1 MPIVQRH
8 GLHIDFLEA
17 GRGAP
22 VVLVHSS
29 ASGNRQW
36 RKLVERLSP
45 CHHVI
50 APNLLGNGA
59 TTAWQPSRRQ
69 TIADAAQV
77 VLGLVEGFG
86 LDTPLQLVG
95 HSWGGA
101 VALQVAHVLG
111 AQVSKLVL
119 YEPMLP
125 GLLKAHGRLQAAA
138 ETQALHQHMQ
148 RCGDDGNW
156 LAAAE
161 RFVDYFNGDG
171 AWAATPPER
180 RQLIASLLPPN
191 LHEWDAAMVP
201 MRADAFAGVSA
212 QTLLMRGR
220 TTRPALTEMASVLY
234 QRFTHW
240 RLIDVAGC
248 GHMAPL
254 THADVINAWIV
265 DFLDDGVDADADADA
280 DADTDAAAAAL

>member
-1 MPIVQRH
+1 
-8 GLHIDFLEA
+8 
-17 GRGAP
+17 
-22 VVLVHSS
+22 VLVHSS

-36 RKLVERLSP
+36 RKLSERLSP
-45 CHHVI
+45 RHRVI
-50 APNLLGNGA
+50 APNLFGNGA
-59 TTAWQPSRRQ
+59 TSVWREPRRQ

-77 VLGLVEGFG
+77 VLGLVEA
-86 LDTPLQLVG
+86 LELEAPLRLVG

-101 VALQVAHVLG
+101 VALHAAHVLG
-111 AQVSKLVL
+111 ERVGKLVL

-138 ETQALHQHMQ
+138 ETGALHAHLQ
-148 RCGDDGNW
+148 RCAASGDW

-161 RFVDYFNGDG
+161 RFTDYFYGDG

-180 RQLIASLLPPN
+180 RQLIADLLPPN

-201 MRADAFAGVSA
+201 LRADAFAGISA

-220 TTRPALTEMASVLY
+220 ATRPALVEMASVLY

-240 RLIDVAGC
+240 QLVDVAAC

-254 THADVINAWIV
+254 THAAVVNAWIV
-265 DFLDDGVDADADADA
+265 DFLIDDVDSDAGA
-280 DADTDAAAAAL
+280 TDAVTALQ

>member
-8 GLHIDFLEA
+8 GLQIDFLEA

-45 CHHVI
+45 RHHVL

-77 VLGLVEGFG
+77 VLGLVEALG
-86 LDTPLQLVG
+86 LDTPLRLVG

-111 AQVSKLVL
+111 PRVSKLVL

-125 GLLKAHGRLQAAA
+125 GLLKAHGRLQAAVEA
-138 ETQALHQHMQ
+138 QALHQHLQ
-148 RCGDDGNW
+148 QCGGDGNW

-201 MRADAFAGVSA
+201 MRAGAFAGVSA

-220 TTRPALTEMASVLY
+220 TTRPALAEMAAVLY

-265 DFLDDGVDADADADA
+265 DFLDDDDDENDC
-280 DADTDAAAAAL
+280 DAASAVAAAVVQ

>member
-1 MPIVQRH
+1 MLERH
-8 GLHIDFLEA
+8 GLHIDYLDA

-36 RKLVERLSP
+36 RRLTERLSP
-45 CHHVI
+45 HHRVI
-50 APNLLGNGA
+50 APNLLGNGS
-59 TTAWQPSRRQ
+59 TTAWHGRRTQ
-69 TIADAAQV
+69 TVADAAQV
-77 VLGLVEGFG
+77 VLGIVEGLG
-86 LDTPLQLVG
+86 LDTPVRLVG

-101 VALQVAHVLG
+101 VALHAAHVLG
-111 AQVSKLVL
+111 DRVSKLVL

-125 GLLKAHGRLQAAA
+125 GLLKVHGRLQAAA
-138 ETQALHQHMQ
+138 ETQALYEHLQ
-148 RCGDDGNW
+148 RCGEVGDW

-161 RFVDYFNGDG
+161 RFTDYFNGDG

-180 RQLIASLLPPN
+180 RQLIASLLPAN
-191 LHEWDAAMVP
+191 LPEWDAAMAP
-201 MRADAFAGVSA
+201 IRAGAFAGVSA

-220 TTRPALTEMASVLY
+220 TTRPALVEMAAVLY

-240 RLIDVAGC
+240 RLVDVAGC

-254 THADVINAWIV
+254 THPDVINAWIA
-265 DFLDDGVDADADADA
+265 DFLDDDDDGDCDEDS
-280 DADTDAAAAAL
+280 TTQTAALQ